1 LFAELHARSA
11 FSFLRGANQPEALVA
26 RAAELGHP
34 AIALCDHLGFQGS
47 PRAHAAAREHGIRA
61 LVGTTLE
68 SPEGIPLVST
78 LAATRSGYAQ
88 LCQHLTDQL
97 GSASFQPASQ
107 PQPTGG
113 PRGAAAH
120 PQPQPTTSR
129 QADHV
134 IPVTHPSR
142 GLVSG
147 IRTQAIPTH
156 RKNKPPSPLETW
168 QPLDAGHVIA
178 LTGDRDAQLSR
189 LLLQNR
195 TSEAE
200 TFTRGLIDQFGRD
213 HLYIQITRH
222 HVRDDART
230 NRLLIELAHHLGLPL
245 LATNSPLH
253 ATKADRLLCDAFTCL
268 RHHTTLDQAGALLAP
283 NGERHLKSPRQM
295 RALFADLPEALTH
308 IERVTE
314 RLEFTLEDLG
324 YHFPDAHDP
333 TGFPLTLG
341 EQSTR
346 LRRLTYAG
354 AHRRY
359 GKVSRKVKAQLEH
372 EFHLIQKLGFPGYF
386 LIVHEIMEFA
396 KAHGIFCQGRGSA
409 ANSAVCYALG
419 ITNVD
424 PVGGGLLF
432 ERFLSENRRSWPDI
446 DIDFPSGDRRE
457 LVIQHVFEKYGPRG
471 AAMTANVI
479 TYRPRSAFREMSK
492 VLGFPPTIADRFSE
506 LSRGGTPVGSAG
518 FQPAS
523 QPQPTTGP
531 RSAAA
536 PPQPKC
542 STQTLNPSPQLKQRA
557 QIPRSKGQAMPP
569 PSNSTPL
576 PPPTSHSALG
586 TPAPQASSPSTE
598 HCQLTK
604 LFIKAGIPANHPR
617 LPSLLHLYQ
626 AVLTMP
632 RHLGQHSGGMI
643 ICDRGLDQIVP
654 LQPATMPGRTIV
666 QWDKDDCEDLG
677 IVKVDLL
684 GLGMLAAIEDALHI
698 CAERNHL
705 IDPAT
710 IPKDDPA
717 VFDLLC
723 RADTIGTFQVE
734 SRAQMATLPIM
745 RPQTFYDLAIEV
757 AIIRPGP
764 IVGDLVHPYLNRR
777 NGREPVDLIH
787 PDLAPILERTLGVPL
802 FQEQVLRMAMT
813 LADFTG
819 AEADELRR
827 AMAFKRADE
836 KMGKVARKLHHRM
849 TERGIPTATQ
859 QKVIQSIGSFAL
871 YGFPESHAISFAL
884 IAYLSCWLKVHHP
897 AEFYCGLINNQPMGF
912 YSVNTLLEDAKRHQV
927 RAKPI
932 SVVHSHERTTV
943 LDDHLLRLGLHRLK
957 GLKKD
962 TARRIIEA
970 RTQHPFLSLPDFL
983 QRVQPN
989 DKERRLLAASGALN
1003 PLPEISH
1010 RRHAL
1015 WQSELPQLEQ
1025 EDLFSRHVDSHTTAH
1040 PEPSSPLPI
1049 MSDSERLATDLTL
1062 TGSSTGPHPMALW
1075 RASKSTGTPPA
1086 PLPPGASHRKSPLS
1100 TFHFPLGTPPQRA
1113 TDLDAIPHGSPISI
1127 AGMVICRQRPSTAKG
1142 HCFISLED
1150 ETGIANLFV
1159 PRDTFHQYKL
1169 TITTEPFLLCHGR
1182 LQISEGNQPTVYI
1195 TEIEPL
1201 PESDHTTPA
1210 PSHDFH

>member
-1 LFAELHARSA
+1 MSEVRYSSFPPFRIPLFCELHARSA
-11 FSFLRGANQPEALVA
+11 FSFLRGASQPEALIA
-26 RAAELGHP
+26 RAAALGYP

-47 PRAHAAAREHGIRA
+47 PRAHSKARQHGIRA
-61 LVGTTLE
+61 IVGTTLE
-68 SPEGIPLVST
+68 SPEGTPLIST
-78 LAATRSGYAQ
+78 LAATRHGYAQ
-88 LCQHLTDQL
+88 LCQQLTTQL
-97 GSASFQPASQ
+97 GNLDTS
-107 PQPTGG
+107 
-113 PRGAAAH
+113 
-120 PQPQPTTSR
+120 TTS
-129 QADHV
+129 
-134 IPVTHPSR
+134 
-142 GLVSG
+142 
-147 IRTQAIPTH
+147 
-156 RKNKPPSPLETW
+156 PLALGTW
-168 QPLDAGHVIA
+168 QPREAGHLIA
-178 LTGDRDAQLSR
+178 LTGDRDAHLSQLLIHGR
-189 LLLQNR
+189 K
-195 TSEAE
+195 SEAE
-200 TFTRGLIDQFGRD
+200 NFARSLIRQFGQE
-213 HLYIQITRH
+213 HLYIQLTRH
-222 HVRDDART
+222 HLRDDARV
-230 NRLLIELAHHLGLPL
+230 NRLLIDLASHLNLPL

-253 ATKADRLLCDAFTCL
+253 ATRADRLLCDAFTCL

-283 NGERHLKSPRQM
+283 NGERHLKSPRVM
-295 RALFADLPEALTH
+295 RELFADLPEAVDHTLQLADR
-308 IERVTE
+308 IEFD
-314 RLEFTLEDLG
+314 LENLG
-324 YHFPDAHDP
+324 YRFPDAHDDH
-333 TGFPLTLG
+333 GFPLSQS

-359 GKVSRKVKAQLEH
+359 GSISRKVRTQLEH
-372 EFHLIQKLGFPGYF
+372 EFRLIHKLGFPGYF

-457 LVIQHVFEKYGPRG
+457 LVIQHVFERYGPRG

-479 TYRPRSAFREMSK
+479 TYRPRSAFREASK
-492 VLGFPPTIADRFSE
+492 VLGFPPSIADRFSE
-506 LSRGGTPVGSAG
+506 LSRGGSPNKGAK
-518 FQPAS
+518 AS
-523 QPQPTTGP
+523 D
-531 RSAAA
+531 
-536 PPQPKC
+536 K
-542 STQTLNPSPQLKQRA
+542 PS
-557 QIPRSKGQAMPP
+557 SH
-569 PSNSTPL
+569 PL
-576 PPPTSHSALG
+576 
-586 TPAPQASSPSTE
+586 TE
-598 HCQLTK
+598 V
-604 LFIKAGIPANHPR
+604 FIKAGIPGSHPR
-617 LPSLLHLYQ
+617 LPSLIHLYE

-643 ICDRGLDQIVP
+643 ICDRGLDHIVP
-654 LQPATMPGRTIV
+654 LQPATMPNRTIV

-698 CAERNHL
+698 CEDRGHPV
-705 IDPAT
+705 DPAT

-717 VFDLLC
+717 VFDMLC

-777 NGREPVDLIH
+777 NGREAVDLIH
-787 PDLAPILERTLGVPL
+787 PQLEPILKRTLGVPL

-836 KMGKVARKLHHRM
+836 KMERVSRKLAERM
-849 TERGIPTATQ
+849 TQRGIPPTIQ
-859 QKVIQSIGSFAL
+859 EKVIRSIGSFAL

-912 YSVNTLLEDAKRHQV
+912 YSVNTLLEDAKRH
-927 RAKPI
+927 RIRTRPI
-932 SVVHSHERTTV
+932 SVVESRYETTV
-943 LDDHLLRLGLHRLK
+943 IDDHHLRLGLQRLK
-957 GLKKD
+957 GVRKSTSERLIQERD
-962 TARRIIEA
+962 RS
-970 RTQHPFLSLPDFL
+970 PFTSLSDFL
-983 QRVQPN
+983 RRVCPN

-1003 PLPEISH
+1003 P
-1010 RRHAL
+1010 
-1015 WQSELPQLEQ
+1015 
-1025 EDLFSRHVDSHTTAH
+1025 DLFSNAEHRTASEDPAQENDTSQETSDFDMGH
-1040 PEPSSPLPI
+1040 STVGVSLLP
-1049 MSDSERLATDLTL
+1049 MTDAERLSTDLSL

-1075 RASKSTGTPPA
+1075 RAALQAVPQPQPPYLDAKHHKNPLLTPHSA
-1086 PLPPGASHRKSPLS
+1086 
-1100 TFHFPLGTPPQRA
+1100 LGTPAKRA
-1113 TDLDAIPHGSPISI
+1113 TDLHQLRHGTPVSVT
-1127 AGMVICRQRPSTAKG
+1127 GMVICRQRPSTAKG

-1159 PRDTFHQYKL
+1159 PRDTFHQHKL

-1182 LQISEGNQPTVYI
+1182 LQISEGNQPTVYV
-1195 TEIEPL
+1195 TQLEPL
-1201 PESDHTTPA
+1201 PGADHTTSA
-1210 PSHDFH
+1210 PSHDFY